1 MNKTL
6 KYLLFLLGIS
16 SIFSCRKDTAKATH
30 NLEYP
35 MQFTIQ
41 TGANPVLTHVYS
53 WNVAS
58 NWDNFLVQNNLT
70 AEQVT
75 AIKPVSLHIT
85 TIFNTPINYDF
96 IEEAKVKIYNPQDI
110 TYKLPIG
117 EIYNIP
123 NNKVEDFYL
132 IPDLA
137 EIKEFVSIPS
147 FKIDLNLRYREIIR
161 TNTDHRL
168 FIKFDVFTQ

>member
-1 MNKTL
+1 
-6 KYLLFLLGIS
+6 
-16 SIFSCRKDTAKATH
+16 
-30 NLEYP
+30 

-132 IPDLA
+132 I
-137 EIKEFVSIPS
+137 SWPS
-147 FKIDLNLRYREIIR
+147 GNQRICLYP
-161 TNTDHRL
+161 
-168 FIKFDVFTQ
+168 KF

>member
-1 MNKTL
+1 M
-6 KYLLFLLGIS
+6 F
-16 SIFSCRKDTAKATH
+16 
-30 NLEYP
+30 
-35 MQFTIQ
+35 
-41 TGANPVLTHVYS
+41 
-53 WNVAS
+53 
-58 NWDNFLVQNNLT
+58 NFLVQNNLT

-132 IPDLA
+132 IPGLA

>member
-58 NWDNFLVQNNLT
+58 NWDNFLVQ
-70 AEQVT
+70 
-75 AIKPVSLHIT
+75 
-85 TIFNTPINYDF
+85 
-96 IEEAKVKIYNPQDI
+96 IYNPQDI

-132 IPDLA
+132 IPGLA